1 MVFAALVIAGHP
13 GRDRRK
19 DFDEVPRL
27 FKWVKPRVDY
37 YQRRLYSSLA
47 SEGQASSRRGRDLP
61 GMSCALSAGWPAP
74 LVCPGRSLWVVAQ
87 EISLEARHPGSD
99 RLAKLV
105 KH

>member
-37 YQRRLYSSLA
+37 YQRR
-47 SEGQASSRRGRDLP
+47 
-61 GMSCALSAGWPAP
+61 
-74 LVCPGRSLWVVAQ
+74 
-87 EISLEARHPGSD
+87 
-99 RLAKLV
+99 RLAQCLFRLQHANRASGWQLGNDRPGKWQWLAWVSDWLNTLGTDSKGNQRIDVFIVKLQ
-105 KH
+105 